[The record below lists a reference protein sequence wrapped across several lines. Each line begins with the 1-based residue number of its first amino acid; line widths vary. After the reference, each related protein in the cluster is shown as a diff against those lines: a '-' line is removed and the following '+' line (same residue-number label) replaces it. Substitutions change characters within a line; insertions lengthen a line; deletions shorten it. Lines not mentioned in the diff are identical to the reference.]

1 MYLIFYRFLSK
12 STTHSG
18 NNEKYPG
25 YNKLACFN
33 FDLLY
38 NTRWKTLNIDDNRGT
53 LTFGASKI
61 MKIRNNHDR
70 KPIV

>member
-1 MYLIFYRFLSK
+1 MYLMFDRFLSK
-12 STTHSG
+12 STTHSV
-18 NNEKYPG
+18 NNEKYSV
-25 YNKLACFN
+25 YYKLACFN
-33 FDLLY
+33 FDLSY

-53 LTFGASKI
+53 LTIGANKI